1 MALRIFFSYSH
12 DDEEQRNQ
20 LEKHLALLKRQGL
33 IEAWHDRR
41 IVAEIEAGARCPD
54 DVALACGAG
63 ARCGGCRPTILAL
76 LASLGRVEQP
86 VAVSA

>member
-1 MALRIFFSYSH
+1 MG
-12 DDEEQRNQ
+12 
-20 LEKHLALLKRQGL
+20 QG
-33 IEAWHDRR
+33 IWHAGAVMVCQCEAVNDRR
-41 IVAEIEAGARCPD
+41 IVAEIEAGAGCPE
-54 DVALACGAG
+54 DVAAACGAG